1 VGGSVPETAATV
13 TIETILPAARH
24 RAETWA
30 GQIAAFAGRVEPLG
44 RRMMAAINRKK
55 GRLRLVLLI
64 AVALGAFSAL
74 LSGSLAALAEGQV
87 PQIFYM
93 N

>member
-1 VGGSVPETAATV
+1 MT
-13 TIETILPAARH
+13 
-24 RAETWA
+24 
-30 GQIAAFAGRVEPLG
+30 
-44 RRMMAAINRKK
+44 AINRKK

-74 LSGSLAALAEGQV
+74 LSGSLAALADGRT
-87 PQIFYM
+87 PQIFM

>member
-1 VGGSVPETAATV
+1 
-13 TIETILPAARH
+13 
-24 RAETWA
+24 
-30 GQIAAFAGRVEPLG
+30 
-44 RRMMAAINRKK
+44 MAAINRKK

-74 LSGSLAALAEGQV
+74 LSGSLAGLADQETQ
-87 PQIFYM
+87 QIFT